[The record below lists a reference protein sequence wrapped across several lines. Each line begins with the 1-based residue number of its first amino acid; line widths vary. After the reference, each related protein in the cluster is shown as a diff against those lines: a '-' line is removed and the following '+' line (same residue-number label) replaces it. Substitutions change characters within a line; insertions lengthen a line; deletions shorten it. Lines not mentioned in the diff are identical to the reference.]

1 MTTDIIEL
9 RDPAAYE
16 IAESNPMRKIELVG
30 RTCYNSLSRITD
42 ISAEPFVRNLMER
55 GHETPLESA
64 RIIVTHGMVQ
74 ERCSKHYNDVR
85 RALAALTM
93 RDPDIMFDND
103 DYPLGRTAAIE
114 DEDDGIFCPVAMNVR
129 DLLHLVASASR
140 DRDYAIEA
148 VMQMLKY
155 ADVRMPDDY
164 ATIRIETDRGIGN
177 ELVRHRVLAYEDDV
191 ISAYTATADDMSMVQ
206 ASTRYIKWREVPV
219 PIMKP
224 LPLPWEE
231 YGDEQGIWLEA
242 CRSAA
247 KAYRDLI
254 ALGQTPQY
262 ARNVLPLSTATTIV
276 MTGTADQWRAFLKLR
291 LDYAAHP
298 QMRYIAGLI
307 RKLPS
312 IVRLIPLGT
321 LKTDEEN

>member
-1 MTTDIIEL
+1 MVTDIIEL

-16 IAESNPMRKIELVG
+16 IAESNPLRKIELVG
-30 RTCYNSLSRITD
+30 RTCYNSVARITD

-64 RIIVTHGMVQ
+64 RVNIH
-74 ERCSKHYNDVR
+74 HDVFAKEFTPGISR
-85 RALAALTM
+85 LSDLVDYMELENGIGLQNMDLVMSDRLKFN
-93 RDPDIMFDND
+93 RGKWDKWDI
-103 DYPLGRTAAIE
+103 TA
-114 DEDDGIFCPVAMNVR
+114 NVR
-129 DLLHLVASASR
+129 DLLKLMTIAAESNR
-140 DRDYAIEA
+140 EYAIDA
-148 VMQMLKY
+148 LINILKHPETTQ
-155 ADVRMPDDY
+155 VDDY
-164 ATIRIETDRGIGN
+164 ATVRIETDRGIGN

-219 PIMKP
+219 PIMRP
-224 LPLPWEE
+224 LPIPWED
-231 YGDEQGIWLEA
+231 YGDEYGIWLES
-242 CRSAA
+242 CRQSA
-247 KAYRDLI
+247 KAYRELI
-254 ALGQTPQY
+254 ALGQAPQY

-276 MTGTADQWRAFLKLR
+276 MTGTADQWRSFLKLR

-298 QMRYIAGLI
+298 QMRYIAGLL